1 VGAARDDNSD
11 RDHGREVERDDGK
24 IDRGDLNGQIRDD
37 SPPLIPMMDP
47 LMVPLMVPLVA
58 LLNALPVVPIPVSML
73 RKTGHEAV

>member
-47 LMVPLMVPLVA
+47 LMVPLVA